1 MPNSG
6 LAPYTPACNGQ
17 TYANT
22 NYNYQAPYITVAH
35 TDPIPLSGSSAGF
48 LPNYA
53 NNNTM
58 WYNTYGMPKH
68 DDFGYETSAQF
79 PFKPQLVEMTPAR
92 ATAETCVDPNNL
104 TTQLAI
110 ILRVFW
116 YRTQGSGCVYQKS
129 YPDCNDQLPYPRGYK
144 VPEFSKF
151 SGEDGKTTLEH
162 VDQFILQCDEAT
174 ANDALKLRMF
184 PLFLFGTVFTWFT
197 SLAPN

>member
-68 DDFGYETSAQF
+68 DDFGYETSPQF

-110 ILRVFW
+110 ILRVFL
-116 YRTQGSGCVYQKS
+116 V
-129 YPDCNDQLPYPRGYK
+129 
-144 VPEFSKF
+144 
-151 SGEDGKTTLEH
+151 
-162 VDQFILQCDEAT
+162 
-174 ANDALKLRMF
+174 
-184 PLFLFGTVFTWFT
+184 
-197 SLAPN
+197 